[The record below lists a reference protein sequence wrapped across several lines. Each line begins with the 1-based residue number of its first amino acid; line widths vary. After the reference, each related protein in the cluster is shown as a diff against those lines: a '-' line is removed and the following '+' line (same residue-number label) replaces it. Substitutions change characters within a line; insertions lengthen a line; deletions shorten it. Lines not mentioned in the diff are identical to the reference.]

1 MALRRRPVAI
11 FHFFG
16 AALGAAALPL
26 AHAALLRWLVPR
38 HWLAA
43 VLALLVVL
51 AAVGDAPH
59 GYGNTA
65 LLSSWQG
72 DAIALF
78 VFLPLVY
85 AFAIRFA
92 LVAERAPLATA
103 RGRAGRGAR
112 L

>member
-1 MALRRRPVAI
+1 A
-11 FHFFG
+11 
-16 AALGAAALPL
+16 
-26 AHAALLRWLVPR
+26 PR

-43 VLALLVVL
+43 VLALIALL
-51 AAVGDAPH
+51 AAVGDAPR

-72 DAIALF
+72 DAIAVF

-92 LVAERAPLATA
+92 LQPTGRHWLLLAAAQISALGCSATALWAAPLAA
-103 RGRAGRGAR
+103 LCALLAAIR
-112 L
+112 